1 MLPVFKFVDHQ
12 STLSVDTWSV
22 DQLTVE
28 ADTLTFT
35 LQSTISHALDSCQSV
50 VLLKCQLYPSPFP
63 LPTGRVSIP
72 MLVCGLSEEAAQIA
86 VILNTFLMKL
96 LECTST
102 E

>member
-1 MLPVFKFVDHQ
+1 MLPVFKFVDRQ

-35 LQSTISHALDSCQSV
+35 LQSTISHVLDSCQSV
-50 VLLKCQLYPSPFP
+50 VLLKWQLYPSPFP

-72 MLVCGLSEEAAQIA
+72 VLVCGLRWP
-86 VILNTFLMKL
+86 NTVLARAFADAN
-96 LECTST
+96 
-102 E
+102 